1 MERGLVSVVMGVH
14 NEKKEHLKSA
24 FESLFRQSYQNVE
37 LIVIDDAS
45 NESCKLVLK
54 ELCDNRPNV
63 KIVHN
68 DINQGL
74 TKSLN
79 IGLQLAKGEFIARM
93 DADDI
98 ATPDRLGKQVDF
110 LNIHQDIAIV
120 GTGVVSF
127 GNEHIFMSP
136 AFGLSDQEAK
146 CLLFFSSTL
155 CHPSVMIR
163 KCFLEKYNLSYD
175 ENVLKA
181 QDYDLWERAS
191 IYGKLVVLSDVLL
204 YYRVHAAQI
213 TSQKRD
219 EQNKAADIIRK
230 RRLARLG
237 IIPTDR
243 EYRYHK
249 LLSCGVD
256 KSVTTKE
263 MELWVKKIH
272 KGNEEKHL
280 VESQHLRNN
289 LEIRLLLFKLRNKKM
304 IRWNDF
310 PKLIT
315 IIISRI
321 RIKIKL
327 IAQNKRF
334 LKEIGNE

>member
-256 KSVTTKE
+256 TSVTTKE
-263 MELWVKKIH
+263 MESWVKKIL

-310 PKLIT
+310 PKLVT

-321 RIKIKL
+321 RIKVKL

>member
-98 ATPDRLGKQVDF
+98 ATPDRLEKQVDF

-163 KCFLEKYNLSYD
+163 KCFLEKNNLSYD

-191 IYGKLVVLSDVLL
+191 IYGKLAVLSDVLL

-256 KSVTTKE
+256 TSVTTKE
-263 MELWVKKIH
+263 MESWVKKIL

-310 PKLIT
+310 PKLVT

-321 RIKIKL
+321 RIKVKL